1 MKGAIFMRKTC
12 SPLRYPGG
20 KTFLSDFMKKVL
32 MQNNLTNCIYA
43 EPYAGGGGLALSL
56 LYERMVKKIL
66 LNDIDPA
73 IFSLWYSMLYFT
85 EQLCGKIRKCK
96 VDINTYI
103 DVKKKFKTTHNV
115 LELGF
120 ATLFLNRVNR
130 SGILKAGPI
139 GGYKQEGKYKIDC
152 RFNKEKI
159 IQSILKIAEQRE
171 KIEIFNLDALHF
183 LKEIKQN
190 FSPEEIFIFLD
201 PPYYQKG
208 NELYMNFYKHE
219 DHQFLCEFLITE
231 LRDYKWILTYDNSP
245 QIMEMYKN
253 KVPFELI
260 NVRYSANKNR
270 EAIELLFY
278 NNIVL
283 PTNNK
288 RSA

>member
-1 MKGAIFMRKTC
+1 MRKTC

-245 QIMEMYKN
+245 QIMEMYK
-253 KVPFELI
+253 I
-260 NVRYSANKNR
+260 RYHLN
-270 EAIELLFY
+270 
-278 NNIVL
+278 
-283 PTNNK
+283 
-288 RSA
+288 

>member
-1 MKGAIFMRKTC
+1 M
-12 SPLRYPGG
+12 
-20 KTFLSDFMKKVL
+20 
-32 MQNNLTNCIYA
+32 
-43 EPYAGGGGLALSL
+43 
-56 LYERMVKKIL
+56 
-66 LNDIDPA
+66 
-73 IFSLWYSMLYFT
+73 
-85 EQLCGKIRKCK
+85 
-96 VDINTYI
+96 
-103 DVKKKFKTTHNV
+103 
-115 LELGF
+115 
-120 ATLFLNRVNR
+120 
-130 SGILKAGPI
+130 KAGPI

>member
-1 MKGAIFMRKTC
+1 MRKTC

-139 GGYKQEGKYKIDC
+139 GGYKQEGKYK
-152 RFNKEKI
+152 
-159 IQSILKIAEQRE
+159 LIAVLIKKKLFRV
-171 KIEIFNLDALHF
+171 F
-183 LKEIKQN
+183 LK
-190 FSPEEIFIFLD
+190 
-201 PPYYQKG
+201 
-208 NELYMNFYKHE
+208 
-219 DHQFLCEFLITE
+219 
-231 LRDYKWILTYDNSP
+231 
-245 QIMEMYKN
+245 
-253 KVPFELI
+253 
-260 NVRYSANKNR
+260 
-270 EAIELLFY
+270 
-278 NNIVL
+278 
-283 PTNNK
+283 
-288 RSA
+288 